1 MVKARGQWEGE
12 LAHTTREGRE
22 IVVDSRWSLQRDD
35 NGVPRN
41 ILEINR
47 DITAR
52 KQAESALSLQTERL
66 SLATRVAS
74 IGVWDLD
81 LRTNLVIWDDMLF
94 EIYGIPKTVP
104 VPYETWARLV
114 HPDDLPKAEASLK
127 RAISFKTQDYVEF
140 RIVRPD
146 GSLRYCSSAQGAVL
160 GENGSPVRVVGIGMD
175 ITERKRMEAQLEASA
190 RLSALGM
197 MAGGVAHEINNPLS
211 IIHASASD
219 LLHTMQ
225 EEGHVSQDT
234 VSRTATRIRQTAE
247 RIAKIVKS
255 MRRISREGSQD
266 QFLPVPVAKIIED
279 ALEIC
284 QARFKAHSVTLRL
297 PVIDPSLVIPCRE
310 VQIAQILLN
319 LLTNAFDAVSVQGAE
334 KWVRLAV
341 EPRGESLVFSVVD
354 GGPGIPPELKTRIM
368 EPFFTTKEVGKG
380 TGLGLSLSRSIAEE
394 HGGKLELTA
403 EDGHT
408 CFSLTLPL
416 SRKKEPLCS

>member
-1 MVKARGQWEGE
+1 
-12 LAHTTREGRE
+12 
-22 IVVDSRWSLQRDD
+22 
-35 NGVPRN
+35 
-41 ILEINR
+41 
-47 DITAR
+47 
-52 KQAESALSLQTERL
+52 
-66 SLATRVAS
+66 
-74 IGVWDLD
+74 
-81 LRTNLVIWDDMLF
+81 
-94 EIYGIPKTVP
+94 
-104 VPYETWARLV
+104 
-114 HPDDLPKAEASLK
+114 
-127 RAISFKTQDYVEF
+127 
-140 RIVRPD
+140 
-146 GSLRYCSSAQGAVL
+146 
-160 GENGSPVRVVGIGMD
+160 
-175 ITERKRMEAQLEASA
+175 
-190 RLSALGM
+190 
-197 MAGGVAHEINNPLS
+197 
-211 IIHASASD
+211 
-219 LLHTMQ
+219 
-225 EEGHVSQDT
+225 VSQDT

-394 HGGKLELTA
+394 HGGKLELTT
-403 EDGHT
+403 ESGHT